1 LTLLNPLAMPF
12 AGYLL
17 SMTWSRHRWAT
28 GVVTTCAILAGVP
41 SLIHDHRILR
51 GSQADLRIAA
61 QFLERSTLSV
71 YGDCLAV
78 NP

>member
-1 LTLLNPLAMPF
+1 MPF